1 MNKKL
6 EALTKEIGK
15 INTKKQGKTKPQVK
29 KFSVIASD
37 DENEGQQRATSN
49 SAEYETSLA

>member
-15 INTKKQGKTKPQVK
+15 INTKKQGKTILQVK
-29 KFSVIASD
+29 EFSDIASD